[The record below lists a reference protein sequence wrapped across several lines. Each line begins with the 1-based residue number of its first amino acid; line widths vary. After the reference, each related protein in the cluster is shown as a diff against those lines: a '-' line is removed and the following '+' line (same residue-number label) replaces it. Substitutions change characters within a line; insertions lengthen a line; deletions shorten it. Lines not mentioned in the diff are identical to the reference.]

1 MNGRLIDASR
11 PFEIIYALYHHE
23 YLGCLI
29 SPHAVGI
36 MPSGD
41 LSYAYQRLHPESMEP
56 FAHKMDEVDK
66 QLIKLTAEINPKR
79 IIKKFRG
86 NPREEHQFFT
96 EKFKGEVATMAV
108 AQVQRR
114 MAEILPLLA
123 EKLIYLEA
131 NDGYPAHKK
140 VTFIKEK
147 AQIQF
152 HFLQYDK
159 EGNQYPDHF
168 RYFPTIKI
176 GEQPLK
182 FINKGAILP
191 CENPAWMLVEEK
203 LLTFA
208 RDVEGKKLKPF
219 LKKPFISVPLRQKDV
234 YFKTFVPQL
243 IEQYYV
249 RSQCFGI
256 RTIQEQPIF
265 SLKVEELDNEYYTFK
280 PKVSY
285 GDFTLNL
292 QDATRAKA
300 IMTREEEKYVFY
312 KVKRNVKA
320 ESGLRDLLDGIK
332 PNPTSLTPWDY
343 IPREEGLAWLAKHA
357 EDLTGR
363 GVQIKQS
370 EKHTAINLRQPK
382 LEMET
387 SEEGDWFDIKAIV
400 RIGEYRI
407 PFIKFR
413 KHILSG
419 KREYRLPDGSIC
431 ILPEHW
437 FSDFRHLLEVSE
449 DKQDDTLRIRKY
461 QAPLLNLPSSKNG
474 EEVNMMIILNGKNNL
489 PIIDPPK
496 GLKAELRSYQ
506 QEGLSW
512 LTFLQKHGI
521 GGILADDMGLGKTLQ
536 TISLLLLEKEKGVEV
551 PSLAVLPTSLLHNW
565 LNEAKKFAP
574 SMKVKIHAGINRT
587 KDLAHFSDYDL
598 ILTTYGIVRQDLD
611 ELVQFPF
618 HYLILDESQ
627 TIKNP
632 SSKTAKAI
640 KKLVAHHRLSLTG
653 TPIENT
659 VMDIWSQM
667 SFLNPGLLGNENF
680 FKKFYVQ
687 PIEKGKDPARIA
699 KLRRII
705 YPFILRRR
713 KRQVEKELPPKIERL
728 HYCGMD
734 EHQEKLY
741 EETRNQYRNYLL
753 ELVNSGTYKRNKL
766 NLLAGLQKL
775 RQIAIHP
782 KLVEHDKYEL
792 EQSGKYLEIKRMIDE
807 VISKK
812 SKVLVFSQFVKTL
825 QLLKNDFEKEG
836 IAFNYLDGSTKDRNK
851 EVDSFQN
858 DSNIP
863 VFLISLKAGGVG
875 LNLTAAD
882 YVFILDPWWN
892 PAVENQAI
900 DRSHRIGQKKT
911 VFYYKFITEDTI
923 EEKILDLQKRKAK
936 LSDDIISIEDDIY
949 KGMTEEDFA
958 AFLN

>member
-1 MNGRLIDASR
+1 
-11 PFEIIYALYHHE
+11 
-23 YLGCLI
+23 
-29 SPHAVGI
+29 

-41 LSYAYQRLHPESMEP
+41 LSFAYQRLHPESCQPFEP
-56 FAHKMDEVDK
+56 NMDEVDK
-66 QLIKLTAEINPKR
+66 QLIKLTAEINPKK

-96 EKFKGEVATMAV
+96 QKFKGEVASSAKV
-108 AQVQRR
+108 QVQR
-114 MAEILPLLA
+114 ALAKILPLLSDR
-123 EKLIYLEA
+123 KIFTEA

-140 VTFIKEK
+140 VNFIQQK
-147 AQIQF
+147 ARIQF
-152 HFLQYDK
+152 HFLQFDK
-159 EGNQYPDHF
+159 EGNRYTDHF

-176 GEQPLK
+176 GEEPLK
-182 FINKGAILP
+182 FINRGAILI
-191 CENPAWMLVEEK
+191 CEEPAWLLVENQ
-203 LLTFA
+203 LLTFE
-208 RDVEGKKLKPF
+208 REVEGKKLKPF
-219 LKKPFISVPLRQKDV
+219 LSKPFIKVPMRQKEV

-256 RTIQEQPIF
+256 RTVQEPPSF
-265 SLKVEELDNEYYTFK
+265 SLKIEELDDQYFAFK
-280 PKVSY
+280 PSVTY

-292 QDATRAKA
+292 NEKSRAKA
-300 IMTREEEKYVFY
+300 VMHQDGQDYVFF
-312 KVKRNVKA
+312 KVKRNTRLENDMRA
-320 ESGLRDLLDGIK
+320 ILDKIQPA
-332 PNPTSLTPWDY
+332 PNSLTPWEY
-343 IPREEGLAWLAKHA
+343 ISREKGLGWLSQHA
-357 EDLTGR
+357 EELE
-363 GVQIKQS
+363 KQGFAIEQKGS
-370 EKHTAINLRQPK
+370 AHGINLRKPK
-382 LEMET
+382 LEMVT
-387 SEEGDWFDIKAIV
+387 TEEGDWFDIKAVV
-400 RIGEYRI
+400 RIGEFQI

-419 KREYRLPDGSIC
+419 KREYRLPDGSVC

-449 DKQDDTLRIRKY
+449 KKNGEGMRIRKY
-461 QAPLLNLPSSKNG
+461 QAPLLNFPSKNG
-474 EEVNMMIILNGKNNL
+474 SEVNLMTILGGKQEL
-489 PIIDPPK
+489 PMVEPPK
-496 GLKAELRSYQ
+496 GLKATLRGYQ
-506 QEGLSW
+506 LEGLSW
-512 LTFLQKHGI
+512 LSFLRKHGI

-536 TISLLLLEKEKGVEV
+536 TLSLLLGEKERGIEV
-551 PSLAVLPTSLLHNW
+551 PSMAVLPTSLIHNW

-574 SMKVKIHAGINRT
+574 KLKVKIYTGINRV
-587 KDLAHFSDYDL
+587 KDVSKFEGYDL
-598 ILTTYGIVRQDLD
+598 ILTTYGIVRQDIEILS
-611 ELVQFPF
+611 QFPF

-632 SSKTAKAI
+632 ASKTAKAI
-640 KKLVAHHRLSLTG
+640 KKMMAHHRLSLTG

-667 SFLNPGLLGNENF
+667 AFLNPGLLGNENF

-734 EHQEKLY
+734 EKQQALY

-753 ELVNSGTYKRNKL
+753 ELVNEGTYRKNKL

-782 KLVEHDKYEL
+782 KLVANGDFEL
-792 EQSGKYLEIKRMIDE
+792 EQSGKYMEIKRLIGQ

-825 QLLKNDFEKEG
+825 QLLKNDLEKEG
-836 IAFNYLDGSTKDRNK
+836 IRFNYLDGSTKDRQ
-851 EVDSFQN
+851 EQVDSFQT
-858 DSNIP
+858 DKSIP

-949 KGMTEEDFA
+949 KGMSEEDFA

>member
-1 MNGRLIDASR
+1 
-11 PFEIIYALYHHE
+11 
-23 YLGCLI
+23 
-29 SPHAVGI
+29 

-41 LSYAYQRLHPESMEP
+41 LSYAYQRLHPESIEP
-56 FAHKMDEVDK
+56 FAHKMDEVDFE
-66 QLIKLTAEINPKR
+66 LLKLTAEINPKR

-96 EKFKGEVATMAV
+96 ETFKGEVAKNAI

-123 EKLIYLEA
+123 DKKIYVEA
-131 NDGYPAHKK
+131 NDGYPAHKEI
-140 VTFIKEK
+140 TFIKEK

-159 EGNQYPDHF
+159 EGNRYTDHF

-176 GEQPLK
+176 GDQPLK
-182 FINKGAILP
+182 FINKDAILP

-208 RDVEGKKLKPF
+208 RDVEGIKLKPF
-219 LKKPFISVPLRQKDV
+219 LKKPFISVPLRQKEV

-256 RTIQEQPIF
+256 RTIHEQPVF
-265 SLKVEELDNEYYTFK
+265 SLKVEELDKQYYAIK
-280 PKVSY
+280 PEVSY
-285 GDFTLNL
+285 GKFTMSL
-292 QDATRAKA
+292 QEESHAKA
-300 IMTREEEKYVFY
+300 IMKREEEKYIFY
-312 KVKRNVKA
+312 KVNRNVKA
-320 ESGLRDLLDGIK
+320 ESGLRDLLETIK

-343 IPREEGLAWLAKHA
+343 IPREDGLAWLAKYA
-357 EDLTGR
+357 EDLTQKGIHIR
-363 GVQIKQS
+363 QS
-370 EKHTAINLRQPK
+370 VEHAAINLRQPK
-382 LEMET
+382 LELET
-387 SEEGDWFDIKAIV
+387 TEEGDWFDIKAIV
-400 RIGEYRI
+400 KIGEFSI

-413 KHILSG
+413 KHIMSG

-431 ILPEHW
+431 ILPDHW
-437 FSDFRHLLEVSE
+437 FSDFRHLLEISE
-449 DKQDDTLRIRKY
+449 KKADDGMRIRKY
-461 QAPLLNLPSSKNG
+461 QAPLLNLPSGKNG
-474 EEVNMMIILNGKNNL
+474 EEVNIMTMLNGKRNI
-489 PIIDPPK
+489 PMIDPPK
-496 GLKAELRSYQ
+496 GLKATLRAYQ
-506 QEGLSW
+506 HEGLSW
-512 LTFLQKHGI
+512 LVFLQKHGI

-536 TISLLLLEKEKGVEV
+536 TLALLLLQKELGVTT

-565 LNEAKKFAP
+565 LNEAKKFTP
-574 SMKVKIHAGINRT
+574 DLKVMIHAGINRT
-587 KDLAHFSDYDL
+587 KDLAHFADYDL

-627 TIKNP
+627 MIKNP
-632 SSKTAKAI
+632 SSKTAKAV
-640 KKLVAHHRLSLTG
+640 KKLVSRHRLSLTG

-667 SFLNPGLLGNENF
+667 AFLNPGLLGNENF

-687 PIEKGKDPARIA
+687 PIEKSKDPARTA

-705 YPFILRRR
+705 YPFILRRK

-734 EHQEKLY
+734 DRQADLY
-741 EETRNQYRNYLL
+741 EKTRNQYRNYLL
-753 ELVNSGTYKRNKL
+753 ELVSSGSYKKNKL

-782 KLVEHDKYEL
+782 KLIEPDSYQLKE
-792 EQSGKYLEIKRMIDE
+792 SGKYMEIKRMVHE

-825 QLLKNDFEKEG
+825 QLLKNDLDKEG
-836 IAFNYLDGSTKDRNK
+836 IAYNYLDGSTKDRDK
-851 EVDSFQN
+851 QVESFQT
-858 DSNIP
+858 DKKIP

-875 LNLTAAD
+875 LNLTSAD

-936 LSDDIISIEDDIY
+936 LSDDIISIEDDVF

-958 AFLN
+958 EFLK

>member
-1 MNGRLIDASR
+1 LNGRLIDASR

-29 SPHAVGI
+29 SPNAVGI

-41 LSYAYQRLHPESMEP
+41 LSYAYQRLHPESMEA
-56 FAHKMDEVDK
+56 FAHKMDEIDV
-66 QLIKLTAEINPKR
+66 QLINLMAEINPKR

-96 EKFKGEVATMAV
+96 EKFKGEVEKNAIT
-108 AQVQRR
+108 QVQRR
-114 MAEILPLLA
+114 MAEILPLL
-123 EKLIYLEA
+123 EDRNIYVEA
-131 NDGYPAHKK
+131 NDGYPAHKA

-159 EGNQYPDHF
+159 EGNRYTDHF

-176 GEQPLK
+176 ADQPLK

-191 CENPAWMLVEEK
+191 CENPAWMLVEDK
-203 LLTFA
+203 LLTFV

-256 RTIQEQPIF
+256 RTIHEQPVF
-265 SLKVEELDNEYYTFK
+265 SLKVEELDNQFYAIK
-280 PKVSY
+280 PEVSY
-285 GDFTLNL
+285 GNFTLNL
-292 QDATRAKA
+292 QEASRARA
-300 IMTREEEKYVFY
+300 IMTQEEEKYVFY
-312 KVKRNVKA
+312 KVNRNVKA
-320 ESGLRDLLDGIK
+320 ESGLRDLLDTIK

-343 IPREEGLAWLAKHA
+343 IPREDGLAWLAKHA
-357 EDLTGR
+357 EDLTGK
-363 GVQIKQS
+363 GIKIHQS
-370 EKHTAINLRQPK
+370 LEHTEINLGQPK
-382 LEMET
+382 LELET
-387 SEEGDWFDIKAIV
+387 TEEGDWFDIKAIV
-400 RIGEYRI
+400 KIGAYSI

-413 KHILSG
+413 KHIMSG

-431 ILPEHW
+431 ILPDHW

-449 DKQDDTLRIRKY
+449 KKDEEEIRIRKY
-461 QAPLLNLPSSKNG
+461 QAPLLNFPSSKNG
-474 EEVNMMIILNGKNNL
+474 EEVNIMTILSGKNNI
-489 PIIDPPK
+489 PIVDPPK

-512 LTFLQKHGI
+512 LVFLQKHGI

-536 TISLLLLEKEKGVEV
+536 TLSLLLLDKERGVET

-574 SMKVKIHAGINRT
+574 DLKVMIHSGINRN
-587 KDLAHFSDYDL
+587 KDLGHFSDYDL
-598 ILTTYGIVRQDLD
+598 VLTTYGIVRQDLD
-611 ELVQFPF
+611 ILVQFPF

-627 TIKNP
+627 MIKNP
-632 SSKTAKAI
+632 TSKTAKAV
-640 KKLVAHHRLSLTG
+640 KKLIARHRLSLTG

-667 SFLNPGLLGNENF
+667 AFLNPGLLGNENF

-687 PIEKGKDPARIA
+687 PIEKSKDPVRTA

-705 YPFILRRR
+705 YPFILRRK

-734 EHQEKLY
+734 ERQADLY
-741 EETRNQYRNYLL
+741 EKTRNQYRNYLL
-753 ELVNSGTYKRNKL
+753 ELVNSGGYKRNKL

-782 KLVEHDKYEL
+782 KLVEFDEYEL
-792 EQSGKYLEIKRMIDE
+792 KESGKYLEIKRMVYE

-812 SKVLVFSQFVKTL
+812 SKVLIFSQFVKTL
-825 QLLKNDFEKEG
+825 QLLKNDLDKEG
-836 IAFNYLDGSTKDRNK
+836 IAYSYLDGSTKDRNK
-851 EVDSFQN
+851 VVDTFQTSK
-858 DSNIP
+858 DIP
-863 VFLISLKAGGVG
+863 IFLISLKAGGVG
-875 LNLTAAD
+875 LNLTSAD

-900 DRSHRIGQKKT
+900 DRSHRIGQTKT

-936 LSDDIISIEDDIY
+936 LSDDIISIEDEIY
-949 KGMTEEDFA
+949 KGMTEQDFA
-958 AFLN
+958 DFLN

>member
-1 MNGRLIDASR
+1 MNGRLIDSSH
-11 PFEIIYALYHHE
+11 PFEVIYALYHHE
-23 YLGCLI
+23 YLGCMV
-29 SPHAVGI
+29 SPHAVEI

-41 LSYAYQRLHPESMEP
+41 LSFAYQRLHPENLEQ
-56 FAHKMDEVDK
+56 FAHQLDEVDYK
-66 QLIKLTAEINPKR
+66 LIELCAEIYPKR

-86 NPREEHQFFT
+86 NPREEHTFFT
-96 EKFKGEVATMAV
+96 EKFTGEVAKSILRQIQRQMAK
-108 AQVQRR
+108 
-114 MAEILPLLA
+114 ILPMLSDR
-123 EKLIYLEA
+123 KIYSMA

-140 VTFIKEK
+140 ITFVHEK
-147 AQIQF
+147 ARIQF

-159 EGNQYPDHF
+159 EGKLYTDHF
-168 RYFPTIKI
+168 RYFPTIRI
-176 GEQPLK
+176 DDTPLK
-182 FINKGAILP
+182 FINKNAILP
-191 CENPAWMLVEEK
+191 CEDPAWMLVEEK
-203 LLTFA
+203 LLTFE

-219 LKKPFISVPLRQKDV
+219 LKKSFISVPLRQKEV
-234 YFKTFVPQL
+234 YFTTFVPQL

-256 RTIQEQPIF
+256 RTIQEDPAF
-265 SLKVEELDNEYYTFK
+265 SLKVEELDELSYAFK
-280 PKVSY
+280 PQVTYGEYTLSLKEVSI
-285 GDFTLNL
+285 
-292 QDATRAKA
+292 AKA
-300 IMTREEEKYVFY
+300 IMKKEDDEFVFY
-312 KVKRNVKA
+312 KIKRNVWA
-320 ESGLRDLLDGIK
+320 EDEIRRLLDKVK
-332 PNPTSLTPWDY
+332 PSPTSLTPWEY
-343 IPREEGLAWLAKHA
+343 IPRETGLAWLAQHA
-357 EDLTGR
+357 SYLEAK
-363 GVQIKQS
+363 GVEILQPKKDA
-370 EKHTAINLRQPK
+370 EINLGQPK

-387 SEEGDWFDIKAIV
+387 TEEGDWFDIKAIV
-400 RIGEYRI
+400 HIGPFRI

-419 KREYRLPDGSIC
+419 KREFRLPDGSIC

-449 DKQDDTLRIRKY
+449 KKSEENLRIRKY
-461 QAPLLNLPSSKNG
+461 QAPLLNFPSRQKG
-474 EEVNMMIILNGKNNL
+474 QDIDLMTILNGKKDI
-489 PIIDPPK
+489 PAIEPPK
-496 GLKAELRSYQ
+496 GLKAELRGYQ
-506 QEGLSW
+506 LEGLSW
-512 LTFLQKHGI
+512 LNFLRGHGI

-536 TISLLLLEKEKGVEV
+536 TLALLLHEKERGIQV
-551 PSLAVLPTSLLHNW
+551 PSLAILPTSLMHNW

-574 SMKVKIHAGINRT
+574 DLRVMIHAGIQRS
-587 KDLAHFSDYDL
+587 KDISVFSDFDL
-598 ILTTYGIVRQDLD
+598 ILTTYGLARQDLD
-611 ELVQFPF
+611 ILVQFPF

-632 SSKTAKAI
+632 TSKTAKAV
-640 KKLVAHHRLSLTG
+640 KKLISHHRLSLTG

-667 SFLNPGLLGNENF
+667 SFLNPGLLGSENF

-734 EHQEKLY
+734 EAQAEFY

-782 KLVEHDKYEL
+782 QLVEKGKYSL
-792 EQSGKYLEIKRMIDE
+792 EQSGKYLEVKRMVHE

-812 SKVLVFSQFVKTL
+812 SKVLVFSQFVKML
-825 QLLKNDFEKEG
+825 QLLKDDLDKEG
-836 IAFNYLDGSTKDRNK
+836 IPYNYLDGSTKDRAK
-851 EVDSFQN
+851 EVEEFQTN
-858 DSNIP
+858 KKIP

-911 VFYYKFITEDTI
+911 VFFYKFITEETI
-923 EEKILDLQKRKAK
+923 EEKILELQKRKAK
-936 LSDDIISIEDDIY
+936 LSDDIISIEDDVY

-958 AFLN
+958 AFLG